1 MNKQTIITI
10 LLALVAV
17 AGTSDAFNFRIDHE
31 DVAIA
36 VNKDIA
42 GNQVPDDKGTVGIAT
57 NSILMV
63 GQGLPYTCRW
73 ISAAQVRHSLR
84 DFASE

>member
-1 MNKQTIITI
+1 MNKKNIITI

-42 GNQVPDDKGTVGIAT
+42 GNSMDICGAGSAFFTRSCFRIGITVRPSNPVKAW
-57 NSILMV
+57 S
-63 GQGLPYTCRW
+63 R
-73 ISAAQVRHSLR
+73 
-84 DFASE
+84 